1 MAGFT
6 SMALL
11 GAGLLG
17 GAVGGSLLNRRR
29 QGQQNQPQ
37 LAPGPTDANANTAAP
52 QPPIVNP
59 GDANAQAL
67 GAATKQRRRTAQGS
81 LLTNP
86 VAPTSNTMRPG
97 TRYATRS
104 LLGS

>member
-1 MAGFT
+1 MAAFT

-17 GAVGGSLLNRRR
+17 GAVGGSMLARRK

-37 LAPGPTDANANTAAP
+37 LAPGPTDPNLAAP

-59 GDANAQAL
+59 GDANATALQAA
-67 GAATKQRRRTAQGS
+67 GKQRKRTAQGS

-86 VAPTSNTMRPG
+86 IAPKSNTMPVAP
-97 TRYATRS
+97 RYAQRT

>member
-1 MAGFT
+1 
-6 SMALL
+6 MALL

-17 GAVGGSLLNRRR
+17 GAVGGSLLARRR
-29 QGQQNQPQ
+29 AGQQPQSQ
-37 LAPGPTDANANTAAP
+37 LAPGPTDSNLAAP

-59 GDANAQAL
+59 ADANAQAIT
-67 GAATKQRRRTAQGS
+67 AAGRQRKRTAQGS

-86 VAPTSNTMRPG
+86 VAPKSNTTAPG
-97 TRYATRS
+97 TRYAQRT